1 MVKLVLTLSHGQA
14 DVESGFSMNKHVLGT
29 DRSRMNQNTLVAV
42 RTLKDF
48 VAKHASVEKLANSI
62 SQDMVKAHVGSHAKC
77 VAAQEESANTE
88 RESVRKRAAQ
98 REEDEA
104 EEGLEKCRGDRIQ
117 AEKMITEAN
126 ERIQSAIGK
135 VDEIRTAHAILNA
148 GNNLLSQ
155 AREQEDELR
164 TKVSKFKKN

>member
-1 MVKLVLTLSHGQA
+1 M
-14 DVESGFSMNKHVLGT
+14 
-29 DRSRMNQNTLVAV
+29 
-42 RTLKDF
+42 
-48 VAKHASVEKLANSI
+48 ANSI
-62 SQDMVKAHVGSHAKC
+62 SRDMVKAHVGSDAKY

-126 ERIQSAIGK
+126 ERIQSAISTGK

>member
-1 MVKLVLTLSHGQA
+1 MWHQNQPGSTFLSL
-14 DVESGFSMNKHVLGT
+14 FLM
-29 DRSRMNQNTLVAV
+29 
-42 RTLKDF
+42 
-48 VAKHASVEKLANSI
+48 ANSI
-62 SQDMVKAHVGSHAKC
+62 SRDMVKAHVGSHAKC

-88 RESVRKRAAQ
+88 RESVWKRAAQ

-104 EEGLEKCRGDRIQ
+104 GEGLEKCRGDRIQ
-117 AEKMITEAN
+117 AEKMITGAN
-126 ERIQSAIGK
+126 ERIQPAISTGK

-164 TKVSKFKKN
+164 TEVSKFKKN